1 MHMGKNTTS
10 SLLREC
16 IVQGLL
22 LLLQEKPLED
32 ISVKEIVEKAGVN
45 RSTYYRHFREK
56 EEVARYFY
64 RLRLDEALATAYQGI
79 TPLDYLAGIFARF
92 LQYREELLLLEK
104 HNLTY
109 LLLVEMNSRIPQV
122 HSPREGAAHSLHC
135 NYHIGGVF
143 NSFRYWLSE
152 NMATAPEKLA
162 AQCMTFLPENFAPML
177 LERRE

>member
-1 MHMGKNTTS
+1 MGKNTTS

-22 LLLQEKPLED
+22 ILLQEKPLED

-45 RSTYYRHFREK
+45 RSTYYRHFRDK
-56 EEVARYFY
+56 EEVVRHFY
-64 RLRLDEALATAYQGI
+64 RLRLDEALATAYEGI
-79 TPLDYLAGIFARF
+79 TPLAYLAGIFDCF
-92 LQYREELLLLEK
+92 LQYREELLLLER
-104 HNLTY
+104 HSLTY

-135 NYHIGGVF
+135 NYHIGGGF

-162 AQCMTFLPENFAPML
+162 RQCMTFLPENFAPML
-177 LERRE
+177 LQRQD

>member
-1 MHMGKNTTS
+1 MGKNTTS

-16 IVQGLL
+16 IAQGLL
-22 LLLQEKPLED
+22 ILLQEKPLED

-56 EEVARYFY
+56 EEVARHFY
-64 RLRLDEALATAYQGI
+64 RLRLEEALATAYEGI
-79 TPLDYLAGIFARF
+79 TPLDYLAGIFVSF

-122 HSPREGAAHSLHC
+122 HGAQPEATYSLHC

-162 AQCMTFLPENFAPML
+162 RQCMTFLPEDFTPML
-177 LERRE
+177 LERHE

>member
-1 MHMGKNTTS
+1 MGKNTTS

-22 LLLQEKPLED
+22 ILLQEKPLED

-56 EEVARYFY
+56 EEVARHFY
-64 RLRLDEALATAYQGI
+64 RLRLEEALATAYEGI
-79 TPLDYLAGIFARF
+79 TPLDYLAGIFVSF

-122 HSPREGAAHSLHC
+122 HGAQPEATYSLHC

-162 AQCMTFLPENFAPML
+162 RQCMTFLPEDFTPML
-177 LERRE
+177 LERQD

>member
-22 LLLQEKPLED
+22 LLLQEKPLEN

-79 TPLDYLAGIFARF
+79 TPHDYLAGIFARF

-109 LLLVEMNSRIPQV
+109 LMLEELNSRIPQV
-122 HSPREGAAHSLHC
+122 HGPQGGAACSLYC

-152 NMATAPEKLA
+152 NMATSPEKLA
-162 AQCMTFLPENFAPML
+162 MQCVTFLPKDFTPML

>member
-1 MHMGKNTTS
+1 MGKNTTS

-22 LLLQEKPLED
+22 ILLQEKPLEN

-56 EEVARYFY
+56 EEVDRHFY
-64 RLRLDEALATAYQGI
+64 RLRLEEALATAYEGI
-79 TPLDYLAGIFARF
+79 TPLDYLAGIFVSF

-122 HSPREGAAHSLHC
+122 HGSQPEATYSLHC

-162 AQCMTFLPENFAPML
+162 RQCMTFLPENFAPML
-177 LERRE
+177 LQRQD

>member
-1 MHMGKNTTS
+1 MGKNTTS
-10 SLLREC
+10 SLLKEC

-22 LLLQEKPLED
+22 ILLQEKPLEN

-56 EEVARYFY
+56 EEVARHFY
-64 RLRLDEALATAYQGI
+64 RLRLEEALATAYEGI
-79 TPLDYLAGIFARF
+79 TPLDYLAGIFTCF

-122 HSPREGAAHSLHC
+122 HGLQAGATYSLHC

-162 AQCMTFLPENFAPML
+162 RQCMTFLPENFAPML
-177 LERRE
+177 LRRQD